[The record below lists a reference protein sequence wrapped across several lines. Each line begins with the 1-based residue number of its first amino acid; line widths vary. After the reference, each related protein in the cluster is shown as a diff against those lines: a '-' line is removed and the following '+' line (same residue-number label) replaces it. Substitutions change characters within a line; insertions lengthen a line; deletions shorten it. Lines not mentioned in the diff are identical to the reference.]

1 MARKAVLRAKRRRVR
16 PQKSA
21 KFPESGE
28 LRHMR
33 TLLATCAICLT
44 AAWSALCSASEPPRR
59 TFELELH
66 GKRIEGMPLAWSPQE
81 IDLLERDGRLLS
93 FSPHEAANYRQ
104 SSSSFQ
110 CYPASVLRSRLAQ
123 DLGKGFEVTSTGH
136 YLVAH
141 PAGDRV
147 NWSQRFEDLYRSFA
161 IYFSVRGFNIKNPEF
176 PLIAVV
182 YPNQQEFMRAAAA
195 EGSGV
200 TSDVLGF
207 YSQISNRIML
217 YDHGGGNG
225 NSADWQQNA
234 ATIIHEA
241 THQTAFNT
249 GIHRRFA
256 VSPRWLV
263 EGLGTMFEAPG
274 VWDSRAHPGREDR
287 INRGR
292 FEQFRQHTLPR
303 WKPGALQSLVGS
315 DRIFDA
321 DAQAAYS
328 EAWALSFFLI
338 ETQPRKYCDY
348 LALTA
353 KRPVFETYSSAQR
366 LADFTSIFGGDFRM
380 LEARFLRFMAEL
392 K

>member
-1 MARKAVLRAKRRRVR
+1 
-16 PQKSA
+16 
-21 KFPESGE
+21 
-28 LRHMR
+28 MR
-33 TLLATCAICLT
+33 SLCFACAIVVCL
-44 AAWSALCSASEPPRR
+44 AAASGAAEPPRR

-66 GKRIEGMPLAWSPQE
+66 GKRIEGMPLNWSPNE
-81 IDLLERDGRLLS
+81 ISLLGRDGRLWS
-93 FSPHEAANYRQ
+93 FAPGEAANYRQ

-110 CYPASVLRSRLAQ
+110 SYPSSVLRSRLAQ

-141 PAGDRV
+141 PSGQRV

-161 IYFSVRGFNIKNPEF
+161 MYFSVRGFNVHDPEF

-182 YPNQQEFMRAAAA
+182 YPNQQEFLRAAAA
-195 EGSGV
+195 EGSHVG
-200 TSDVLGF
+200 SDVLGF

-217 YDHGGGNG
+217 YDRGGGSG

-234 ATIIHEA
+234 ATIVHEA

-292 FEQFRQHTLPR
+292 FEQFQQHTLPR
-303 WKPGALQSLVGS
+303 WKPGALEALVGS
-315 DRIFDA
+315 DRLFDT

-338 ETQPRKYCDY
+338 ETQPRKFCDY

-353 KRPVFETYSSAQR
+353 RRPVFETYPSAQR
-366 LADFTSIFGGDFRM
+366 LADFTSIFGSDFRM
-380 LEARFLRFMAEL
+380 LESRFLRFMAEL
-392 K
+392 R

>member
-1 MARKAVLRAKRRRVR
+1 MRSLIPTCVVACAVAI
-16 PQKSA
+16 
-21 KFPESGE
+21 FPNWSSPAD
-28 LRHMR
+28 
-33 TLLATCAICLT
+33 AT
-44 AAWSALCSASEPPRR
+44 EPPRR
-59 TFELELH
+59 TFELELN
-66 GKRIEGMPLAWSPQE
+66 GKRIEGMPLTWSPQE
-81 IDLLERDGRLLS
+81 ISLLGRDGRLFS
-93 FSPHEAANYRQ
+93 FAPKDAENYRQ

-110 CYPASVLRSRLAQ
+110 SYPSSVVRARLAQ

-141 PAGDRV
+141 PAGERV
-147 NWSQRFEDLYRSFA
+147 NWSKRFEDLYRSFA
-161 IYFSVRGFNIKNPEF
+161 IYFSVRGFTIKDPEF

-182 YPNQQEFMRAAAA
+182 YHNQEEFMRAAAA
-195 EGSGV
+195 EGSRV

-217 YDHGGGNG
+217 YDRGGGNG

-249 GIHRRFA
+249 GIHRRF
-256 VSPRWLV
+256 SITPRWLV

-292 FEQFRQHTLPR
+292 LNQFREYTLPR
-303 WKPGALQSLVGS
+303 WKAGALQTLVGS
-315 DRIFDA
+315 DRLFESDS
-321 DAQAAYS
+321 QAAYS
-328 EAWALSFFLI
+328 EAWALSFFLF
-338 ETQPRKYCDY
+338 ETQSRKYCDY

-353 KRPVFETYSSAQR
+353 RRPVFETYSSAQR
-366 LADFTSIFGGDFRM
+366 LADFTSIFGSDFRM
-380 LEARFLRFMAEL
+380 LESRFLRFIAEL